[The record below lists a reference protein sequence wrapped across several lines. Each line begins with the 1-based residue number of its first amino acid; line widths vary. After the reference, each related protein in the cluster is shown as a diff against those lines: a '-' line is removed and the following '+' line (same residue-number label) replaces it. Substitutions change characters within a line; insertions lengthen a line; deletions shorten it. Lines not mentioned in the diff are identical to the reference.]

1 MKCIR
6 FGSAISPAFCKAL
19 LTADRKTHRIYS
31 YSFGKPQSTGVM
43 FQLLLLYCV
52 HDQQDRMFVF
62 LTALC
67 CILNVFCLYDIKTT
81 YCHFACHQVA
91 AYSSILF
98 HPLFWLDIL
107 KYIILFSIRQTLLVN
122 DAWPKK
128 TTSYLRK
135 LKYSIPH
142 CGDVVWFVWPGRS
155 GGTGQGV
162 SLVQGLQAPQPSHY
176 WCQTRTEWLDT
187 LNIDAVASGPLTVMR
202 HVRLCHAVWL
212 QYSIVMCRESIA
224 NYRPPLMA
232 EQ

>member
-128 TTSYLRK
+128 NNKLFKETKIQYTTLRWCSVVC
-135 LKYSIPH
+135 LTWPQWWYRAGSIP
-142 CGDVVWFVWPGRS
+142 
-155 GGTGQGV
+155 GTGPTGTAAQ
-162 SLVQGLQAPQPSHY
+162 SLLMSNTHRMTGYTEHWRSSKWAINSHAP
-176 WCQTRTEWLDT
+176 C
-187 LNIDAVASGPLTVMR
+187 
-202 HVRLCHAVWL
+202 
-212 QYSIVMCRESIA
+212 SIVSCGMIA
-224 NYRPPLMA
+224 IFNSHV
-232 EQ
+232 